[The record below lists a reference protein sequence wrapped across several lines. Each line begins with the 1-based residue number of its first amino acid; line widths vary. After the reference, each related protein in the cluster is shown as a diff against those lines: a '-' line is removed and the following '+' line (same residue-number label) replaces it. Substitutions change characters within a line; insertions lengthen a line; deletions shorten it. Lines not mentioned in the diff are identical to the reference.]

1 MQKYTLLTCYYKH
14 NGSPDFNRKI
24 VELSVLTEN
33 GTESWS
39 PYIILIYYIRGDP
52 HPITVQSHG
61 NSMGSKAYSGAKPST
76 VNKIND
82 QAKKGKLP
90 QEIYES
96 IIFEEGGYMKA
107 DNSSAFPRSLQQIH
121 DVRRDR
127 KLDYDVVRK
136 FLFIFNRSCIK
147 TVSISFSSDPLNILK
162 FSMATIY

>member
-1 MQKYTLLTCYYKH
+1 
-14 NGSPDFNRKI
+14 
-24 VELSVLTEN
+24 
-33 GTESWS
+33 
-39 PYIILIYYIRGDP
+39 
-52 HPITVQSHG
+52 
-61 NSMGSKAYSGAKPST
+61 MGSKAYSGAKPST
-76 VNKIND
+76 VNKMND

-147 TVSISFSSDPLNILK
+147 TVSISFSSDPLNILR
-162 FSMATIY
+162 FSMATIYLWISVAVILSHFGVFNTPLKRFLFSDTVCKFCI